1 MANCRKG
8 MVKMSEVK
16 MTRKEI
22 YSKLSEK
29 IQKELDKIRNDYEF
43 GSIEKTEF
51 EEMSDEIEQ
60 EYTYYLTEM
69 ALASD
74 DEIKEK
80 MAAFI
85 DFKPNRKK

>member
-1 MANCRKG
+1 
-8 MVKMSEVK
+8 MSEVK

-43 GSIEKTEF
+43 GAIEKTEF

>member
-1 MANCRKG
+1 MNIR
-8 MVKMSEVK
+8 E
-16 MTRKEI
+16 EI
-22 YSKLSEK
+22 YKK
-29 IQKELDKIRNDYEF
+29 LDKMIQDRLNSVRNDYEF

-51 EEMSDEIEQ
+51 ERMSDEIEQ

-80 MAAFI
+80 MAFVL
-85 DFKPNRKK
+85 DFKPNRKR